1 LHQTNRRAI
10 ASAAPLRLAEI
21 ALARVRPSARI
32 AVQNFGLGIPNFR
45 MATVTT
51 TPQRVEQMI
60 EAQMEITSGR
70 GSNMFLFIDEANL
83 QASNLLDAVWLTGK
97 GERIRLTD

>member
-1 LHQTNRRAI
+1 MLIYYEANRVG
-10 ASAAPLRLAEI
+10 EH
-21 ALARVRPSARI
+21 VR
-32 AVQNFGLGIPNFR
+32 GLGIPNFR
-45 MATVTT
+45 TATVTT

-70 GSNMFLFIDEANL
+70 GSNMFLLIDEANL